1 MRRTLVVLVV
11 AALACGLAAT
21 ANAQIGPPQS
31 DPSGLID
38 LPAGYSYTDL
48 YRSCDPGTQS
58 TEDGTVWNMPDDPD
72 ANVVFPRPGGGYW
85 LLSNHE
91 LTDPRDPFQGD
102 AGKCTVTE
110 RTPGDD
116 DSNGWGSVSRITLAQ
131 DGTTVLNK
139 QLITTGLHDLCAGA
153 QTPWQTYLTNEEFP
167 FVVDPDKRSG
177 WVWEINPATGQA
189 TRATGM
195 GWFSHEQEARVG
207 NDWVLTNDRGNNQYL
222 YKFVP
227 DRANDLTTGRLY
239 GLVFNRATNTGTWV
253 GPLDPFAPE
262 ADMTARAGPP
272 TATNSFSKAEGVV
285 VGPTGESVTFSE
297 SGAGAD
303 PGRIFVLTDV
313 NQDVVHGYTLVE
325 GDFARLGRP
334 DNLRYTD
341 AGDLFIMEDHSASD
355 FARGPTGNVNQV
367 WVLPRGEEGA
377 ANLVLFAQT
386 SDEPTGPWFSSD
398 NHLLY
403 LSIQAE
409 RPRISHVIAIRAPQ
423 TFNHPYD

>member
-1 MRRTLVVLVV
+1 MRRTLVAVVV
-11 AALACGLAAT
+11 AVLACGLAAA
-21 ANAQIGPPQS
+21 ANAQIGPPQM
-31 DPSGLID
+31 DPAGLID
-38 LPAGYSYTDL
+38 LPSGYSYTDL
-48 YRSCDPGTQS
+48 YRSCDPGVQS
-58 TEDGTVWNMPDDPD
+58 TEDGTVGPMPDDPD

-139 QLITTGLHDLCAGA
+139 ELITTGLHDLCAGA
-153 QTPWQTYLTNEEFP
+153 QTPWKTYLTNEEFP

-207 NDWVLTNDRGNNQYL
+207 NAWVLTNDRGNNQYL

-227 DRANDLTTGRLY
+227 DRANDLTTGGLY
-239 GLVFNRATNTGTWV
+239 GLVFNRVTNTGTWV
-253 GPLDPFAPE
+253 GPLDPFSPE
-262 ADMTARAGPP
+262 ADMTARVGPP
-272 TATNSFSKAEGVV
+272 TATNSFSKAEGIVP
-285 VGPTGESVTFSE
+285 GPKGDSVTFSE

-303 PGRIFVLTDV
+303 PGRIFVLTDL

-325 GDFARLGRP
+325 GHFARLGRP

-386 SDEPTGPWFSSD
+386 SDEPTGPWFSND

-409 RPRISHVIAIRAPQ
+409 RPRVSHVIAIHAPQ
-423 TFNHPYD
+423 TFNHP